1 MAKKRALKVFDQLR
15 DAGIRVVEGFGKNA
29 ITTQVEQATK
39 MGVPITLILGQKETL
54 EDSIILRD
62 MVNGVQEIVSINKLI
77 PELKKRLA
85 AHGPSLDRAVP
96 TAAEAAAKADAA
108 APAVGAAGGSTAS
121 SPGGTGPAAGGS
133 HPGAGGPQKLQ
144 L

>member
-1 MAKKRALKVFDQLR
+1 
-15 DAGIRVVEGFGKNA
+15 
-29 ITTQVEQATK
+29 

-62 MVNGVQEIVSINKLI
+62 MFNGVQEIVSLSKII

-85 AHGPSLDRAVP
+85 THGPSLDRSVP
-96 TAAEAAAKADAA
+96 TPAELAAAQKAEASA
-108 APAVGAAGGSTAS
+108 APAAGAAGGSTAS
-121 SPGGTGPAAGGS
+121 TP
-133 HPGAGGPQKLQ
+133 GGPQKLK